1 MHATT
6 FVHACECHHQKHVFR
21 LSVWFYAAL
30 EPSVYL
36 LERPTARNDL
46 LDGILNDERERGNF
60 CWWCME
66 IVSWSCRHMQ
76 DQRNGVQVRKV
87 IWRLFDIWPTA
98 EAAAGATDDTLVI
111 VEKLIQPLGLF
122 RKRTIAI
129 KRFSQE
135 YLEAEVRC
143 VCMTYS
149 IMDCGRPCDAD
160 SCCVAEGSTCNHSN
174 VHPLRTLCIRVPV
187 RFKQEGEKGMAM
199 LSAVVSSSP

>member
-1 MHATT
+1 MFAWL
-6 FVHACECHHQKHVFR
+6 CLC
-21 LSVWFYAAL
+21 L
-30 EPSVYL
+30 
-36 LERPTARNDL
+36 
-46 LDGILNDERERGNF
+46 
-60 CWWCME
+60 
-66 IVSWSCRHMQ
+66 Q
-76 DQRNGVQVRKV
+76 DQKNGVQVRKV

-149 IMDCGRPCDAD
+149 IMDYGTPYDAD
-160 SCCVAEGSTCNHSN
+160 SCFVAKGCTCNHST
-174 VHPLRTLCIRVPV
+174 VHLL
-187 RFKQEGEKGMAM
+187 
-199 LSAVVSSSP
+199 

>member
-1 MHATT
+1 MDMFAWL
-6 FVHACECHHQKHVFR
+6 CLC
-21 LSVWFYAAL
+21 L
-30 EPSVYL
+30 
-36 LERPTARNDL
+36 
-46 LDGILNDERERGNF
+46 
-60 CWWCME
+60 
-66 IVSWSCRHMQ
+66 Q

-135 YLEAEVRC
+135 YLEAEVFY

-149 IMDCGRPCDAD
+149 SMDCGRLYDAD
-160 SCCVAEGSTCNHSN
+160 SCCVAEGSTCKHSTA
-174 VHPLRTLCIRVPV
+174 HLLQTLCI
-187 RFKQEGEKGMAM
+187 
-199 LSAVVSSSP
+199 

>member
-1 MHATT
+1 
-6 FVHACECHHQKHVFR
+6 
-21 LSVWFYAAL
+21 
-30 EPSVYL
+30 
-36 LERPTARNDL
+36 
-46 LDGILNDERERGNF
+46 
-60 CWWCME
+60 ME
-66 IVSWSCRHMQ
+66 KFAWLCLCLQ

-135 YLEAEVRC
+135 YLEAEVRY

-149 IMDCGRPCDAD
+149 IMDCGRPCDAN
-160 SCCVAEGSTCNHSN
+160 SCCVAKGSTCNHST
-174 VHPLRTLCIRVPV
+174 VHPFRTLCI
-187 RFKQEGEKGMAM
+187 
-199 LSAVVSSSP
+199 